1 MNSKLALLTVS
12 ALLLASCGR
21 TPAPAPKDP
30 ATVPPSPPV
39 VGKSVELQNVAAT
52 TSAAAQQLTA
62 LFDVNNPNLDPSLK
76 TLLGLFSSGSFTGQA
91 LNLNRVGSLG
101 QQLAQSFGGQ
111 GRMVTL
117 ASTSKIYLPTGTY
130 TFTTDG
136 KTTYDAA
143 PTDGYVRIDQK
154 KNTRLAVS
162 WKVSGAPTVWVND
175 GNAQREVPT
184 VATASLTEAGQVTAA
199 LNFNMTP
206 GDCLNNAGP
215 TALNLNGYVG
225 SAANPAAKLDLKY
238 AWTEQNLSLNASA
251 LFATASADMNLNVTG
266 TTRDRCDDAF
276 AFTPTRTDL
285 TGKLQLP
292 GFQAELAVYL
302 RELSNLE
309 ISAKAL
315 NAPNPYD
322 RIGGTVN
329 ASLKLKG
336 SPFMTA
342 TGPLADGNDANM
354 QPGDQVKVQY
364 IKNGALMTTDLAG
377 AAQDLGAMFNPKP

>member
-1 MNSKLALLTVS
+1 
-12 ALLLASCGR
+12 
-21 TPAPAPKDP
+21 
-30 ATVPPSPPV
+30 
-39 VGKSVELQNVAAT
+39 
-52 TSAAAQQLTA
+52 
-62 LFDVNNPNLDPSLK
+62 
-76 TLLGLFSSGSFTGQA
+76 
-91 LNLNRVGSLG
+91 VGSVG

-111 GRMVTL
+111 GRVVAL
-117 ASTSKIYLPTGTY
+117 GSTSKIYLPTGTY
-130 TFTTDG
+130 TVTADG

-154 KNTRLAVS
+154 KNIRLAVN
-162 WKVSGAPTVWVND
+162 WKVRGAPTVWVND
-175 GNAQREVPT
+175 GSAQREVPT
-184 VATASLTEAGQVTAA
+184 EATASLTQGGQATAA

-225 SAANPAAKLDLKY
+225 SAASPAAKLDLKY
-238 AWTEQNLSLNASA
+238 AWTEKNLSLSASA
-251 LFATASADMNLNVTG
+251 LFATASANMNLDVTG
-266 TTRDRCDDAF
+266 TTRNRCGDAF

-285 TGKLQLP
+285 TGKLSVP

-309 ISAKAL
+309 ISAKAM

-329 ASLKLKG
+329 ASLKLNG
-336 SPFMTA
+336 FPFMTA
-342 TGPLADGNDANM
+342 YGPLADGNDANM

-364 IKNGALMTTDLAG
+364 IKNGGVVTTDLAG
-377 AAQDLGAMFNPKP
+377 AGQDLGAMFNPKP